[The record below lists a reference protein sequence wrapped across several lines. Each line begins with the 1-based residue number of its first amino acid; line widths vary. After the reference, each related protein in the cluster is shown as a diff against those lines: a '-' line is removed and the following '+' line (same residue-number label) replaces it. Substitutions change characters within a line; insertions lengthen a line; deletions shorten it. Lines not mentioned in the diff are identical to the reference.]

1 MRISDWSSDL
11 CSSDLHPLDPLT
23 SSEIALFREILVEAG
38 LVKESSRLGYVLLK
52 EPEKSKVW
60 AFKPGDD
67 FEREITAVIYDT
79 AANVLERV
87 LVNMTTKK
95 ILELEEIDQTV
106 HGTTPFL
113 EQELFSPIELI
124 MEDDDRKSVT

>member
-1 MRISDWSSDL
+1 MDRIVTTL
-11 CSSDLHPLDPLT
+11 PKHPLDPLT

-67 FEREITAVIYDT
+67 FERAINAVIYDT
-79 AANVLERV
+79 AAKVRSEERRV
-87 LVNMTTKK
+87 GKECGSRCKFRGAPYNKK
-95 ILELEEIDQTV
+95 
-106 HGTTPFL
+106 
-113 EQELFSPIELI
+113 
-124 MEDDDRKSVT
+124 

>member
-1 MRISDWSSDL
+1 MGFFFKQKTAYEMRISDWSSDV
-11 CSSDLHPLDPLT
+11 CSSDL
-23 SSEIALFREILVEAG
+23 AG
-38 LVKESSRLGYVLLK
+38 LVKESSRIGYVLLK

-87 LVNMTTKK
+87 LVNVTTKK

-106 HGTTPFL
+106 HGTAP
-113 EQELFSPIELI
+113 
-124 MEDDDRKSVT
+124 